1 MGGKKL
7 KLLLENR
14 KLLLR
19 ETYLGQSEHKA
30 PRQFTELCKSGKVME
45 VRKSQRQSRCH
56 TRFAK
61 SAFADNTIRRGTKKS
76 ESQRPFCADMNRRG
90 LKMLA
95 CSLMCFG
102 RRSFDVNV
110 FCI

>member
-1 MGGKKL
+1 MTCHLKKWGKKFDL

-19 ETYLGQSEHKA
+19 ETYLDQSEHKA

-45 VRKSQRQSRCH
+45 VRKSQRRSRCH

-61 SAFADNTIRRGTKKS
+61 SAFAD
-76 ESQRPFCADMNRRG
+76 RPFCADMNRSG

-102 RRSFDVNV
+102 CRSFDVNV